1 METPGCPWRG
11 QTRSGR
17 GGGPGHLGAAGRKGG
32 EEGRV
37 RGGCTRQK
45 PAPEGEGLDLEL
57 VAGGP
62 ATGDRGA
69 GPSHAALP
77 GARTLAGWWQTGRG
91 ESERKVPDA
100 PGRGPATEP
109 PRTGHRARRDRGDS
123 PHFPA
128 PPAEGGPARRR
139 ERAGKPAAA
148 GPRARAGDGRDD
160 GRGRKGRRRR
170 AARRP
175 ACGEG
180 GGERHRMGGGG
191 GGGGGPR
198 GGGRVGQPGATR
210 DRTRPGPEEPRLSGR
225 SGVEDPELVLGP
237 GPKPL

>member
-57 VAGGP
+57 VAGGQP
-62 ATGDRGA
+62 QATGARGRHTRPFPGRGPLRA
-69 GPSHAALP
+69 GGKREEGSQSGKYRTPRGGALPPSH
-77 GARTLAGWWQTGRG
+77 
-91 ESERKVPDA
+91 
-100 PGRGPATEP
+100 RGPATERGATAATARTS
-109 PRTGHRARRDRGDS
+109 PRRRQRAAPLADGNVRGNPRRPDRGLERATGGTTDAGGRAGGDG
-123 PHFPA
+123 PLGD
-128 PPAEGGPARRR
+128 PPA
-139 ERAGKPAAA
+139 
-148 GPRARAGDGRDD
+148 
-160 GRGRKGRRRR
+160 GRGEGSGTGWGVGVGVAEGR
-170 AARRP
+170 
-175 ACGEG
+175 
-180 GGERHRMGGGG
+180 GGGG
-191 GGGGGPR
+191 
-198 GGGRVGQPGATR
+198 VGQPGATR